1 VTLVQRLL
9 AGVIGAVLLG
19 GAVAAA
25 TTSTSSGGT
34 RRGASIATA
43 TAPTVPTT
51 STTLPPA
58 FTPADAHF
66 SAVFPAPPQRQQQPF
81 VAAGVAL
88 TQIFYLAAAGDEQVG
103 VGYAG
108 FPSTLTTATT
118 SPTTR
123 TTAGSRT
130 TATTKVTSAPTA
142 MPDTQRILDA
152 GVNGGAQRVNGTVVA
167 RSYTTYLGGRAED
180 GVVTAAGMVL
190 RVRAY
195 FEANALYMLVG
206 IAPALNAPHPDYDR
220 LLATFQTT

>member
-1 VTLVQRLL
+1 VTLVHRLL
-9 AGVIGAVLLG
+9 AGAIGAVLVV

-25 TTSTSSGGT
+25 TTSGGGVG
-34 RRGASIATA
+34 RRRASIATA
-43 TAPTVPTT
+43 AAPTVPTT

-66 SAVFPAPPQRQQQPF
+66 SAVFPVQPQRQQQPF
-81 VAAGVAL
+81 VAAGVTL

-103 VGYAG
+103 VGFAE
-108 FPSTLTTATT
+108 FPSTLTTSTT

-130 TATTKVTSAPTA
+130 TASTRVTPAQTV
-142 MPDTQRILDA
+142 MPDIQRILDA

-167 RSYTTYLGGRAED
+167 RSNTTYLGGRAED

-190 RVRAY
+190 RVRAF
-195 FEANALYMLVG
+195 FEANALYTLVG
-206 IAPALNAPHPDYDR
+206 SASALNAPHPDYDR
-220 LLATFQTT
+220 LLATFQTA